1 MAPDK
6 NRPVPRGVLVQDP
19 CLVRTVWGAGRVAA
33 ARGLEGTVGTSW
45 EVSRHPH
52 GESSVTEG
60 PWAGVGLD
68 AVLAADPEGC
78 LGGHAMVR
86 GAFLDAA
93 ESLSVQVHPQE
104 AYALAHEGDHGK
116 TETWYVVEAE
126 PGATIVAGT
135 SAGSVEELGAAVADG
150 ALDGLLVRVSVEA
163 GDLVHVPAG
172 TLHALGA
179 GVLAAELGNDSDVTY
194 RFYDYGR
201 TDAEGNPRELH
212 VGQGLAVVDPSSR
225 PEVTSC
231 GTGLGEGV
239 AASVSADGYE
249 AFVLD
254 VPGEL
259 NWDFGGRPAALMV
272 VAGSGSASWD
282 GGSVGLAPLSSAFV
296 PAATGEVSL
305 TGPMRLFCATGV

>member
-1 MAPDK
+1 MARDK
-6 NRPVPRGVLVQDP
+6 NRPVPRGVLVQNP

-150 ALDGLLVRVSVEA
+150 TLDGLLVRVSVEA